1 MQAFPQIDGYRIT
14 RLIGQ
19 GGMARVYAAVEAEL
33 EREVAIKVVRLD
45 PDRDAEIASRLEF
58 EARSLA
64 RLRHPHIVELY
75 RFGRLS
81 TSALYYVM
89 PLLSGGDLGHW
100 LKPVAENKVRALLC
114 DLLDALGHAHQAG
127 IVHRDVKPENILF
140 DQHGRVQ
147 LADFGAA
154 FALETTSSTTSRLT
168 QEGFAVG
175 SLGYMSPEQARG
187 QGVSGLSDLYSL
199 AVVAFELLTD
209 TRCHIGNDAVAIA
222 LAQIEQPPA
231 QLPIELAHWQ
241 AFFACALNP
250 NPHQRY
256 PSAAAMKAALPK
268 SLSSVANADATT
280 QHTTHSMLGPSV
292 TSATR
297 LIPIR
302 LVTPAR
308 NSFKKWLLLALL
320 TATSVG
326 GIAWYAWNKSQ
337 QQLQFERLQ
346 SALAQAP
353 EGTAQELLS
362 NSADSL
368 SAAQTAALAAK
379 IMQRMLGTI
388 QRLALAEGDAAA
400 NLNAIAG
407 PWVKLDL
414 LRVKYKLSNSA
425 ELAELEASLAR
436 RVEET
441 LMLASEQFDRA
452 TAQQV
457 MPLAQA
463 LARTQAKLSPSI
475 QSAANIPEIGGEY
488 TDANGLR
495 MRLVSLPKGK
505 SHGLAVMANALT
517 QIEFDRYVTALK
529 LQPRKCAVAAAERR
543 CIDQAQ
549 ANAIA
554 KWFSTQSNSA
564 FTVPNSAEWQNARAF
579 APQLN
584 DQFAASSEC
593 RVLTQ
598 SQRPN
603 VVKRTWGNI
612 KSVFGG
618 QKARSTA
625 TRSCNGELVFALDGS
640 GKSTVASPEQ
650 TVLVL
655 VKVLR

>member
-1 MQAFPQIDGYRIT
+1 MQAFPHIDGYRIT

-45 PDRDAEIASRLEF
+45 PSHDAEIAGRLEF

-89 PLLSGGDLGHW
+89 PLLNGGDLGHW
-100 LKPVAENKVRALLC
+100 LKPVAESKVRALLC

-154 FALETTSSTTSRLT
+154 FSPETSSATSRLT

-209 TRCHIGNDAVAIA
+209 ARCHTGNDAVAIA

-231 QLPIELAHWQ
+231 PLPAELAHWQ

-256 PSAAAMKAALPK
+256 ASAALMKAALPK
-268 SLSSVANADATT
+268 VASDAILPSAASTATHTSLSSTT
-280 QHTTHSMLGPSV
+280 
-292 TSATR
+292 R
-297 LIPIR
+297 IIPVSQAKPR
-302 LVTPAR
+302 QKEL
-308 NSFKKWLLLALL
+308 KKWLMLAFGSTLGL
-320 TATSVG
+320 SLGV
-326 GIAWYAWNKSQ
+326 WYTWDKNQ
-337 QQLQFERLQ
+337 QNVQFERLQ
-346 SALAQAP
+346 AQLAKAPEATTLEIFGQNASTLSASQATALADQ
-353 EGTAQELLS
+353 
-362 NSADSL
+362 
-368 SAAQTAALAAK
+368 
-379 IMQRMLGTI
+379 IMQRMLRTI
-388 QRLALAEGDAAA
+388 ERLAIAEGDAAA
-400 NLNAIAG
+400 NLNAIA
-407 PWVKLDL
+407 PAWENLDKL
-414 LRVKYKLSNSA
+414 RNKYQLSASP
-425 ELAELEASLAR
+425 ELTELESSLTR
-436 RVEET
+436 RVEQT
-441 LMLASEQFDRA
+441 LILASEQFDRA
-452 TAQQV
+452 TAQRV
-457 MPLAQA
+457 LPLAQA
-463 LARTQAKLSPSI
+463 LVRAQATLAPTIKRAS
-475 QSAANIPEIGGEY
+475 NIPEIGAEFI
-488 TDANGLR
+488 DASGIK
-495 MRLVSLPKGK
+495 MRLVLPPKGK
-505 SHGLAVMANALT
+505 NTGLAVMSNVLT
-517 QIEFDRYVTALK
+517 SDEFDRYASALK
-529 LQPRKCAVAAAERR
+529 LNPTSCAHPTARA
-543 CIDQAQ
+543 CIDQLQ

-554 KWFSTQSNSA
+554 TWYSTQSNSPFA
-564 FTVPNSAEWQNARAF
+564 VPSSAEWQLAHAF
-579 APQLN
+579 APRLEGN
-584 DQFAASSEC
+584 FAASREC
-593 RVLTQ
+593 RIQTR
-598 SQRPN
+598 STRPN

-618 QKARSTA
+618 EKAQSSS
-625 TRSCNGELVFALDGS
+625 TRSCSGELVFALDAS
-640 GKSTVASPEQ
+640 GKSALASTEK

>member
-1 MQAFPQIDGYRIT
+1 MPPFPQIDGYRIT

-100 LKPVAENKVRALLC
+100 LKPVAENKVKALVC

-154 FALETTSSTTSRLT
+154 FALDNTSSTTSRLT

-209 TRCHIGNDAVAIA
+209 SRCHNGNDAVAIA

-231 QLPIELAHWQ
+231 QLPVELAHWQ

-268 SLSSVANADATT
+268 LQSSVANADTRT
-280 QHTTHSMLGPSV
+280 QHTTHSMPGPSV

-297 LIPIR
+297 VMPITQ
-302 LVTPAR
+302 VTVR
-308 NSFKKWLLLALL
+308 NSFKKWLLIALL
-320 TATSVG
+320 TAISVG
-326 GIAWYAWNKSQ
+326 GVAWYIWNKSQ

-346 SALAQAP
+346 SALEQAP
-353 EGTAQELLS
+353 ESTAQELLGK
-362 NSADSL
+362 SADSL

-407 PWVKLDL
+407 PWAKLDL
-414 LRVKYKLSNSA
+414 LRVKYQLSNSA
-425 ELAELEASLAR
+425 ELAELEESLTR

-441 LMLASEQFDRA
+441 LNLATEQFDRS
-452 TAQQV
+452 TAKQV
-457 MPLAQA
+457 LPLAQA
-463 LARTQAKLSPSI
+463 LARTQAKLSPLI
-475 QSAANIPEIGGEY
+475 QRAANIPEIGGEY

-505 SHGLAVMANALT
+505 NQGLAVMANALT
-517 QIEFDRYVTALK
+517 QKEFDRYVTALK
-529 LQPRKCAVAAAERR
+529 LQPSSCSQAAAERR
-543 CIDQAQ
+543 CMDQAQ

-554 KWFSTQSNSA
+554 KWFSAQSNSA
-564 FTVPNSAEWQNARAF
+564 FSVPNSAEWQNARAY
-579 APQLN
+579 APLLN

-593 RVLTQ
+593 RILTQ

-640 GKSTVASPEQ
+640 GRSTVASAEQ